1 MRDTSYMYLI
11 LSWCYRNIQQLCIIN
26 EWKWQVKQYLTLF
39 LDLIVH
45 SFGKDPI
52 YSLWNK
58 ESNRTCSDAIG

>member
-39 LDLIVH
+39 LDLTVH

-52 YSLWNK
+52 YSLWNE
-58 ESNRTCSDAIG
+58 ESNRTGSDAIG